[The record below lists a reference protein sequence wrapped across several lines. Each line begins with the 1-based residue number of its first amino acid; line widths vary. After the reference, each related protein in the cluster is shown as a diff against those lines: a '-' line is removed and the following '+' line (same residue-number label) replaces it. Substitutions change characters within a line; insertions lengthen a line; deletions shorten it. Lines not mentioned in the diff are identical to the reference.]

1 MPNLNYNYIT
11 DIKGLEGQIITNR
24 TRIRRTGYN
33 KSGVIIPFGRPV
45 VYAGNNINMELP
57 SATEQTIIGITYL
70 DRIFE
75 DAVDA
80 NDDSGVP
87 NNKHFGY
94 LTSGDIFVRTEV
106 DIAHNDPVY
115 FRHTANGVGKS
126 VIGRFRND
134 ADLDDDTDPTCD
146 LLPNARFLPVYENID
161 GAVIAKAGELVILS
175 LNLE

>member
-11 DIKGLEGQIITNR
+11 DVKGLEGQLVTNR
-24 TRIRRTGYN
+24 MRTRRTGYN
-33 KSGVIIPFGRPV
+33 KSGVVIPFGRPV

-57 SATEQTIIGITYL
+57 SATGQVIIGITYL

-80 NDDSGVP
+80 NGDSGIP
-87 NNKHFGY
+87 NNKHFSY
-94 LTSGDIFVRTEV
+94 LTKGDIFVRTEV

-126 VIGRFRND
+126 VIGRFRNS
-134 ADLDDDTDPTCD
+134 ADTATCD
-146 LLPNARFLPVYENID
+146 LLPNARFLPIYENTN